1 MSESLIGKRAH
12 FPPGKQRMFLTSLR
26 SVLPIQQIAVLGE
39 CSERTVRDWQRE
51 KFHMPLQVARLLSKQ
66 SNVPIP
72 NHEVV
77 AAYAHATQAG
87 VRGYQATLKKYGNIP
102 QDESERGRAWQN
114 WWETKGKHAPNH
126 ILEAKSFTKPE
137 RTVELA
143 ECIGILM
150 GDGGI
155 SPYQVVVSL
164 NHIDDLEYSNYVVRL
179 METLFGIRP
188 KVYHREDKSVL
199 NITIS
204 RTRLV
209 DHLHTLGLPIGNKI
223 SQGLDMPLW
232 IRENKKLTIACIRG
246 LVDTDGC
253 VFTHRYRSKGGW
265 YSYKKLSFTS
275 ASEPLLSSVYESLRD
290 LGMSPRFTRTRDVR
304 LDSTTDMERYFRL
317 VGTHNPKHLRRFR
330 S

>member
-1 MSESLIGKRAH
+1 
-12 FPPGKQRMFLTSLR
+12 MFLTSVR
-26 SVLPIQQIAVLGE
+26 TVLPIQQIATLGE

-51 KFHMPLQVARLLSKQ
+51 KFHMPLRVARLLSKRAD
-66 SNVPIP
+66 VPIP
-72 NHEVV
+72 KHEVV
-77 AAYAHATQAG
+77 AAHAHTAQAG
-87 VRGYQATLKKYGNIP
+87 AQGYQAALKKYGEIP
-102 QDESERGRAWQN
+102 QNELKRGRAWQN
-114 WWETKGKHAPNH
+114 WWDTTGKHAPNH
-126 ILEAKSFTKPE
+126 ILEAKSFVKPQ
-137 RTVELA
+137 RSVDLA

-179 METLFGIRP
+179 MEILFGVKP
-188 KVYHREDKSVL
+188 QVYHREDKSVL

-209 DHLHTLGLPIGNKI
+209 KYLHALGLPVGNKI
-223 SQGLDMPLW
+223 AQGLDIPAW
-232 IRENKKLTIACIRG
+232 IRKNKKFTVACIRG

-253 VFTHRYRSKGGW
+253 VFTHRYRSKGVW

-275 ASEPLLSSVYESLRD
+275 ASEPLLNSVHESLKD
-290 LGMSPRFTRTRDVR
+290 MGMSPRLTRTRDVR
-304 LDSTTDMERYFRL
+304 LDSTADVEQYFRL